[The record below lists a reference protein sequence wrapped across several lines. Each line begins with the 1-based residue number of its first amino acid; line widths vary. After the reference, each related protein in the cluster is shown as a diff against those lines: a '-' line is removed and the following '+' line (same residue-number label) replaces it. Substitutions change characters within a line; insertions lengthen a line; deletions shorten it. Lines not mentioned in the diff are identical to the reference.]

1 MFLKRIAD
9 HDAPDGAVIRRRG
22 LMPERAK
29 ENLTVQ
35 RILTITFLSLLAAAC
50 SAEPTEESREPAPG
64 ATAQT
69 PAVPAQR
76 KDDAPGPA
84 TGRTSQ
90 YSKLDSCKVIE
101 MNADEAYSI
110 SECPGAGGYRLR
122 VNESDLRETAAIVA
136 PDGARQDVNFSPAA
150 RSGGFSSIGDTIEWR
165 GLRIGNTVDTVI
177 LRYALVEDPENPE
190 KPTRYL
196 LTIAL
201 DGKAPC
207 ITSIEAPG
215 AGQNEKAR
223 VAADARPRTC
233 LPAPN

>member
-1 MFLKRIAD
+1 M
-9 HDAPDGAVIRRRG
+9 
-22 LMPERAK
+22 
-29 ENLTVQ
+29 Q
-35 RILTITFLSLLAAAC
+35 RILTITFLSLLATAC
-50 SAEPTEESREPAPG
+50 SSEPADESREPAPG
-64 ATAQT
+64 ATTHT
-69 PAVPAQR
+69 PAAPAQR
-76 KDDAPGPA
+76 KDDTASPA

-122 VNESDLRETAAIVA
+122 VNESDLRETVAIVA
-136 PDGARQDVNFSPAA
+136 PDGARQDVDFSPAV

-165 GLRIGNTVDTVI
+165 GLRSGNTVEPDTVI

-190 KPTRYL
+190 QPTRYL